1 MTTTTSQ
8 IVRHA
13 ESYRVDPDLLPM
25 EVDLAHGLIETAEVI
40 TALVRGDRAG
50 DTLARAAELGVW
62 LATAGGRMRAV
73 QLAAADYLDEI
84 GAVPFD
90 DEDDELGDF
99 DDEDE

>member
-13 ESYRVDPDLLPM
+13 ESYQVDPDLLPM
-25 EVDLAHGLIETAEVI
+25 EVDLAHRLIETAEVI
-40 TALVRGDRAG
+40 TALVRGDRV
-50 DTLARAAELGVW
+50 DTLNRAAELGVW

-84 GAVPFD
+84 GAVPFG
-90 DEDDELGDF
+90 DEDDEFGDF